1 MLRHIQGLKSN
12 DLYCRCFCIHTV
24 ILFLSSSSAGKY
36 EVPRKVSF
44 KKPNPNANLGITLAG
59 GNAVGIFVHDVS
71 PESPAG
77 GHNGLHTGDQI
88 LEVGIFTIK

>member
-1 MLRHIQGLKSN
+1 MT
-12 DLYCRCFCIHTV
+12 YFEFCT
-24 ILFLSSSSAGKY
+24 LFAQNIIFIFNSSSAGKY

-77 GHNGLHTGDQI
+77 GHHGLHCGDQI
-88 LEVGIFTIK
+88 LEVSSQESN

>member
-1 MLRHIQGLKSN
+1 MNSI
-12 DLYCRCFCIHTV
+12 FCTFT
-24 ILFLSSSSAGKY
+24 LFSSSAGKY

-71 PESPAG
+71 PESPAA

-88 LEVGIFTIK
+88 LEVGGVCVCVEGV